1 MLFNSYEFLAL
12 FLPLSFF
19 GYILLSRYV
28 SALTRFW
35 LAALSLIF
43 YASWDPTYLPL
54 LLGSIAINFTFGY
67 ILSQQPHRFH
77 QTVRRSILVC
87 SIVINLFVLAL
98 FKYANFLLQTIAALT
113 NYEIP
118 DVHVVL
124 PPGISFYTFT
134 QIAYLVDCF
143 RDKVREP
150 HALHYTLFVSFF
162 PHLIAGPILH
172 HSEMM
177 PQFKDRLGHHVDW
190 HLFSIG
196 ITTFI
201 IGLFKKTVIADYL
214 AGYVSPIFDGAISN
228 PITFTSAWLACIG
241 YTLQLYYDFSGYSDM
256 AIGLACLFGIRFPQN
271 FNSPLKACSIIE
283 FWRRWH
289 MTLSRFLREYLY
301 IPLGGNKRGE
311 VNRYLNLLI
320 TMLLGGLWHGAGW
333 TFVVWGALHGAYLC
347 LNHAWRYGVRR
358 LGVEMKGGSYVT
370 RGISTITTFLAVAIA
385 FVVFRASSLVAA
397 RNVLSGLAGMTEGP
411 DLETT
416 ISNPMGLFPFAL
428 LVLLVITFIM
438 PNSQELMRY
447 TSVLEKAP
455 ASISPAW
462 PRWQPNLIWAV
473 VCVFLGVSSVVCVS
487 RTSAFLYFQF

>member
-1 MLFNSYEFLAL
+1 
-12 FLPLSFF
+12 
-19 GYILLSRYV
+19 
-28 SALTRFW
+28 
-35 LAALSLIF
+35 
-43 YASWDPTYLPL
+43 
-54 LLGSIAINFTFGY
+54 
-67 ILSQQPHRFH
+67 
-77 QTVRRSILVC
+77 
-87 SIVINLFVLAL
+87 
-98 FKYANFLLQTIAALT
+98 
-113 NYEIP
+113 
-118 DVHVVL
+118 
-124 PPGISFYTFT
+124 
-134 QIAYLVDCF
+134 
-143 RDKVREP
+143 
-150 HALHYTLFVSFF
+150 
-162 PHLIAGPILH
+162 
-172 HSEMM
+172 
-177 PQFKDRLGHHVDW
+177 
-190 HLFSIG
+190 
-196 ITTFI
+196 
-201 IGLFKKTVIADYL
+201 
-214 AGYVSPIFDGAISN
+214 
-228 PITFTSAWLACIG
+228 
-241 YTLQLYYDFSGYSDM
+241 
-256 AIGLACLFGIRFPQN
+256 
-271 FNSPLKACSIIE
+271 
-283 FWRRWH
+283 